1 MRFVRALS
9 PQGLV
14 DMQQNSYHYTG
25 QLCKLSLGLR
35 NVDTMNVPR
44 GMRSGKHESVRKI
57 FATMKRESQ

>member
-9 PQGLV
+9 PQGSE
-14 DMQQNSYHYTG
+14 DMQQNSSHCTG

-44 GMRSGKHESVRKI
+44 GMRSRKHESVRKI
-57 FATMKRESQ
+57 SATMKRES